1 MDVHPTNNVSIGI
14 DPYPYSF
21 KWRFKNFT
29 DELWRR
35 CRRSSF
41 KVAQKAET
49 SLLGWLHHAQFSLR
63 LFTSAWLMQFNRQE
77 RLKIQSTTHFNPLI
91 CSNPSAT
98 PQQPLSTKQYM
109 CFLLLAKSF
118 LSPARKWAHGP
129 VRDISG
135 SWLTFQDFLNVRRLG
150 EKEALGFM
158 EDHGRSWKIMED
170 QFGCSKNFQNLQ
182 ETIFLRHL
190 TTLVP

>member
-98 PQQPLSTKQYM
+98 PQQPLSNPSAPSNTCAF
-109 CFLLLAKSF
+109 CFLQRAFCPL
-118 LSPARKWAHGP
+118 RENGP
-129 VRDISG
+129 MGPYV
-135 SWLTFQDFLNVRRLG
+135 TFQAADWHFRISWMWEGWEKKRL
-150 EKEALGFM
+150 
-158 EDHGRSWKIMED
+158 
-170 QFGCSKNFQNLQ
+170 
-182 ETIFLRHL
+182 
-190 TTLVP
+190 